1 MDYVGGD
8 QAISEIE
15 RDKLSLQEVKGF
27 LKDHLEVKDSMKMY
41 FHVPGTELAEG
52 LVFLHDDIGCVHMAE
67 YVCVDGVADVFVE
80 YHGEEENVYNSSG
93 SDFEDDY
100 VNLFGEKPDE
110 IISAEVV
117 KSDEEIEAVVSQVCN
132 PSQVPSQRPS
142 FEMQE
147 PHVLPET
154 EDSGDSSDSSDD
166 NEYMPHSEDSGED
179 SEVVEL
185 RKHARKFKKRM
196 KDSKSWINSDS
207 PVPVNLIANME
218 EQIGDEEKDW
228 NFESSDEDYSYDEDS
243 DGEIKRR
250 KSKYLRFNPK
260 ADIPHFALEMVFRSK
275 NQVCKALRRYG
286 IVTKRSIVFIKS
298 EVDRVRAKCGW
309 PGCPWLIYVAKSTR
323 CSRFQV
329 ITYEDEHRC
338 ANNRDNKLVTAKV
351 IAQRYEHFI
360 LANPMWKI
368 ESMQSTVLQDMC
380 ADVSTSKCKHA
391 KKLVMDRLMCGLKN
405 EYTRV
410 FDYQLE
416 LLRSNPGSTVA
427 VCLDPTNMHQNI
439 FQSFYVCFDALKK
452 GFKAGCRRVIGLDGC
467 FFKGAVK
474 GELLCA
480 IGRDANNQMYPV
492 AWAVVEHETNETW
505 AWFIGL
511 LIKDLDIH
519 SNGAG
524 WVFISDQQKCL
535 IKAMKDYLPGAEHRM
550 CTRHI
555 YANWRKKYR
564 AHEWQ
569 KKLWAVAK
577 AANKQDFNYYKAKL
591 AQETPDGVKDMMRT
605 QPEHW
610 ARSFFSLGSH
620 CESIDNNMCESFN
633 HAIVEARFY
642 PIISMQ
648 EKIRKKIFVRIQE
661 QRKKAEKFHGKI
673 CPSIFNKLKA
683 SIARTQFM
691 EVLWNG
697 KDGFEVKLLT
707 GRRRQYTVSLDKR
720 SCSCGYFQL
729 SGIPCSHAITA
740 IYKCGKL
747 VEDYIA
753 PCYSIDVFK
762 KIYEHCLQPVEGEE
776 MWPISEKPRPQAP
789 GYVRMPGRPKKNN
802 RRREEQEK
810 PKTKKMSKHGIVIVC
825 SLCGNPGHNKS
836 GCKNN
841 PERGK
846 KKYAHLVKTSRK
858 TKTTEV
864 LFL

>member
-1 MDYVGGD
+1 MDPTKILNVRFHFGGEFVRIGRSMDYVGGD

-492 AWAVVEHETNETW
+492 AWAVVEQETNETW

-524 WVFISDQQKCL
+524 WVFISDQQKGL
-535 IKAMKDYLPGAEHRM
+535 IKAMKDYLP
-550 CTRHI
+550 
-555 YANWRKKYR
+555 
-564 AHEWQ
+564 
-569 KKLWAVAK
+569 
-577 AANKQDFNYYKAKL
+577 
-591 AQETPDGVKDMMRT
+591 
-605 QPEHW
+605 
-610 ARSFFSLGSH
+610 
-620 CESIDNNMCESFN
+620 
-633 HAIVEARFY
+633 
-642 PIISMQ
+642 
-648 EKIRKKIFVRIQE
+648 
-661 QRKKAEKFHGKI
+661 
-673 CPSIFNKLKA
+673 
-683 SIARTQFM
+683 
-691 EVLWNG
+691 
-697 KDGFEVKLLT
+697 
-707 GRRRQYTVSLDKR
+707 
-720 SCSCGYFQL
+720 
-729 SGIPCSHAITA
+729 A

-846 KKYAHLVKTSRK
+846 KKPRKLLHLRSLLHKLNQLHLQQDLKQLHLLQDLNLPGRVRNCRNRCICKCTSWTFWKCTNWSKKR
-858 TKTTEV
+858 EEESCI
-864 LFL
+864 FSS